1 MSSQKISAVIID
13 DEQSSREILQSMLG
27 KHCPDIEVIGEADS
41 VSAGK
46 SLIVSMNPQVIFLDI
61 EMPSGSGFDLLKEIG
76 ATAAEI
82 IFITAHNH
90 YAINA
95 IKNYALDYLLK
106 PIDVQELTTAVS
118 RVKDKD
124 IRVTHKILDLLRE
137 QLASRKQY
145 PEQLAIPS
153 LNGLEIITIHTILY
167 CEGDRNYTTFYLND
181 DSKIISSKT
190 LKDYER
196 MLPQD
201 TFIRVH
207 QKYLVN
213 IKYVKRY
220 LKGRG
225 GVLVMSNAKSID
237 VAHSKKAEVLE
248 ALNYS
253 SPA

>member
-1 MSSQKISAVIID
+1 
-13 DEQSSREILQSMLG
+13 
-27 KHCPDIEVIGEADS
+27 
-41 VSAGK
+41 
-46 SLIVSMNPQVIFLDI
+46 
-61 EMPSGSGFDLLKEIG
+61 
-76 ATAAEI
+76 
-82 IFITAHNH
+82 
-90 YAINA
+90 
-95 IKNYALDYLLK
+95 
-106 PIDVQELTTAVS
+106 
-118 RVKDKD
+118 
-124 IRVTHKILDLLRE
+124 
-137 QLASRKQY
+137 
-145 PEQLAIPS
+145 
-153 LNGLEIITIHTILY
+153 
-167 CEGDRNYTTFYLND
+167 
-181 DSKIISSKT
+181 
-190 LKDYER
+190 

>member
-1 MSSQKISAVIID
+1 
-13 DEQSSREILQSMLG
+13 
-27 KHCPDIEVIGEADS
+27 
-41 VSAGK
+41 
-46 SLIVSMNPQVIFLDI
+46 
-61 EMPSGSGFDLLKEIG
+61 
-76 ATAAEI
+76 
-82 IFITAHNH
+82 
-90 YAINA
+90 
-95 IKNYALDYLLK
+95 
-106 PIDVQELTTAVS
+106 
-118 RVKDKD
+118 VKDKD

-145 PEQLAIPS
+145 PEHLAIPS